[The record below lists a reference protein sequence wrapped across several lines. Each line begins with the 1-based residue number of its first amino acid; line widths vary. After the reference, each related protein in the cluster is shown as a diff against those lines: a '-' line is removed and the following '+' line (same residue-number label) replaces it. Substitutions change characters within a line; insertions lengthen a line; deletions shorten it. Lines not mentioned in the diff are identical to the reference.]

1 MERRSLRTEYDS
13 ARLMAGSQH
22 PGLMGIEEPTQ
33 LLRYQ
38 RDFVLCRRI
47 DTLLCWK
54 DGSSADV
61 AYAARTA
68 RVILQLTAGV

>member
-1 MERRSLRTEYDS
+1 VQQDLGAGDM

-22 PGLMGIEEPTQ
+22 PGLMGIEETTQ

-68 RVILQLTAGV
+68 RLILPLTAWV